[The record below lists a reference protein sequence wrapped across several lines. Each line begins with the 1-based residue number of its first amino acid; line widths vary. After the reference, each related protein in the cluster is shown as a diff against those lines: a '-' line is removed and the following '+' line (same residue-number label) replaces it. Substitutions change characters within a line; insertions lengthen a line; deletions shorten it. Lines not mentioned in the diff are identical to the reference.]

1 MNFRNIN
8 LGSRPLTIGIIFGVI
23 FALALILFGYVLAPS
38 LGQLDSYI
46 QLGLPIVF
54 GAIAGRRATLRTS
67 KISSGMIAGL
77 LTGAIGSL
85 LTSILTMTLVLVSI
99 DSIRQQA
106 QQSANKQH
114 PIITNGDIIQ
124 YYVQALVL
132 TIILTTLLAVA
143 GGAMGGFLGKGR
155 AARMALAESPE
166 EVITTTA
173 QVKPVEEDDET
184 TATPASS
191 YNGNGATRR
200 GAASRRSRNA
210 RRNRNM
216 N

>member
-106 QQSANKQH
+106 QQSTNKQH

-155 AARMALAESPE
+155 AARMAPAEETPE
-166 EVITTTA
+166 EVITSTA
-173 QVKPVEEDDET
+173 TAKPVEDDDE
-184 TATPASS
+184 TPASS

-210 RRNRNM
+210 RRNRNT